1 LAECDTD
8 FHAEL
13 LDVAD
18 DIQDRL
24 KLGFPFFDPFPSG
37 PHAETACTSGLGL
50 TRFRKDVLT
59 LHQSLGLDSSVV
71 ASALGAVPAIF
82 TATASFDAEQAAELN
97 SFFFAPVLAMDPAG
111 LVEKGKQRLMVNG
124 RELGKCFESHSVDG
138 NHGKRVAKKD
148 GKVKNVCSGGQEE
161 E

>member
-1 LAECDTD
+1 
-8 FHAEL
+8 
-13 LDVAD
+13 
-18 DIQDRL
+18 
-24 KLGFPFFDPFPSG
+24 
-37 PHAETACTSGLGL
+37 
-50 TRFRKDVLT
+50 
-59 LHQSLGLDSSVV
+59 
-71 ASALGAVPAIF
+71 
-82 TATASFDAEQAAELN
+82 
-97 SFFFAPVLAMDPAG
+97 